1 MPLLGVLLI
10 MLALWASAFPA
21 ISASLK
27 HYTPGHVALGR
38 YLVASLVLVVVA
50 VLQRWPMPDK
60 RDLPALAL
68 MGLLGFT
75 IYNITLNFGQKVT
88 PAGVASFLVNVAPV
102 FVVIFAATFLRE
114 KVRPAGWIGIFIS
127 LCGMALLAQ
136 AKGGGLRL
144 NPGAILIVL
153 AALSAAGY
161 NILQKRYLRKYGPV
175 HLVAYCIWCGT
186 FFMLVFAPGL
196 LDELR
201 NAPPSATLTIIYMG
215 VFPTAIAYTLW
226 GYVLSRIAISV
237 AVSFIYLVPVLA
249 TLMSHFW
256 LGEVLTT
263 RSLLGGFLA
272 LLGVVVVNT
281 PGRVKASTEV
291 VVE

>member
-1 MPLLGVLLI
+1 
-10 MLALWASAFPA
+10 
-21 ISASLK
+21 
-27 HYTPGHVALGR
+27 
-38 YLVASLVLVVVA
+38 
-50 VLQRWPMPDK
+50 
-60 RDLPALAL
+60 
-68 MGLLGFT
+68 
-75 IYNITLNFGQKVT
+75 
-88 PAGVASFLVNVAPV
+88 
-102 FVVIFAATFLRE
+102 
-114 KVRPAGWIGIFIS
+114 
-127 LCGMALLAQ
+127 
-136 AKGGGLRL
+136 
-144 NPGAILIVL
+144 
-153 AALSAAGY
+153 
-161 NILQKRYLRKYGPV
+161 LQKRYLRKYGPV

>member
-1 MPLLGVLLI
+1 MPLLGAVLV
-10 MLALWASAFPA
+10 MLTLWASAFPG

-27 HYTPGHVALGR
+27 HYTPGHVALAR
-38 YLVASLVLVVVA
+38 YLVASLVLVIVA
-50 VLQRWPMPDK
+50 VIQRWPPPET
-60 RDLPALAL
+60 RDIPALAL

-75 IYNITLNFGQKVT
+75 IYNLALNVGQKVT

-102 FVVIFAATFLRE
+102 FVVIFAAAFLHE
-114 KVRPAGWIGIFIS
+114 KVRPAGWAGIFIS
-127 LCGMALLAQ
+127 LVGMALLAQ
-136 AKGGGLRL
+136 AKGGGFRL
-144 NPGAILIVL
+144 NPGALLIVV
-153 AALSAAGY
+153 AALSAAVY
-161 NILQKRYLRKYGPV
+161 TILQKRYLRKYGPV

-196 LDELR
+196 LTELQQ
-201 NAPPSATLTIIYMG
+201 APTSATLTIIYMG
-215 VFPTAIAYTLW
+215 VFPTAIAYTIW
-226 GYVLSRIAISV
+226 GYVLSRIAVSV

-256 LGEVLTT
+256 LGEVLTM

-272 LLGVVVVNT
+272 LFGVVVVNT
-281 PGRVKASTEV
+281 LGRVIAVPEI